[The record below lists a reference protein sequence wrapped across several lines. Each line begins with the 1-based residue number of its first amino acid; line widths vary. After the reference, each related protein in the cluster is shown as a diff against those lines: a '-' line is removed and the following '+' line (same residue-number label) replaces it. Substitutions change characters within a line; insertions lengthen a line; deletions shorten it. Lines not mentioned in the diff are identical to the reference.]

1 VSYVMSKFMKVAMQ
15 AEVFRTAVKVALVVG
30 TILALINHS
39 SAIFNL
45 TLSAQNIFQIILSY
59 FVPYGVST
67 YSSVKTILKDEV

>member
-1 VSYVMSKFMKVAMQ
+1 MSKFMKVAMQ

-45 TLSAQNIFQIILSY
+45 TLTTQNVFQIILSY